1 METKTL
7 NTSIRSKALNNGLI
21 LGCILFVLS
30 IFVFYLITSIANS
43 VWMISFAPLVFSVI
57 LPIIAAVFLCID
69 LRKKLGGYWTL
80 RQATTGIFIM
90 FILAYA
96 VQAIGRDLIF
106 AKLIEPDMVQKTET
120 AIVNSTSAMMEK
132 SGLQQDEIDKKTE
145 TIEKQFD
152 EQKNQS
158 AGKIIQ
164 GIAINIV
171 LIFAVSLIFAAIL
184 KKEPPL
190 FTVNDTPEA

>member
-1 METKTL
+1 METKTF

-30 IFVFYLITSIANS
+30 ILVFYLITSITNS
-43 VWMISFAPLVFSVI
+43 IWMISFAPLIFSVI
-57 LPIIAAVFLCID
+57 LPIVAAVFLCID

-96 VQAIGRDLIF
+96 VQAVGRDLIF

-190 FTVNDTPEA
+190 FTVNDAPEA